1 MSPLVQAI
9 HLAIPLAMLGISIA
23 HSLAVRG
30 RRLTRIFFAF
40 ALSFFAVKGAI
51 DLGRRLDDFSFVMH
65 LHLLERHDKN
75 FGFFAIFLPAIR
87 TSFAYVGL
95 CFGELVWSR
104 SPTRRGR
111 FWPMVS
117 ASLFAYCM
125 LGVALEYLN
134 ARVRWWVW
142 RPEMDNIGFT
152 HYLFTWVIWGG
163 GYFETFFL
171 NFARWKRLQRPARF
185 AVAYFLGY
193 YVLMLGVSATAPF
206 LRNPIF
212 ISLGMLF
219 MVLGL
224 KVRGPELEPLRKA
237 APAAT

>member
-1 MSPLVQAI
+1 MSPLGQAI
-9 HLAIPLAMLGISIA
+9 HLAIPLAMLGISVA

-30 RRLTRIFFAF
+30 RRVTRIFFAF
-40 ALSFFAVKGAI
+40 ALAFFLVKGAM
-51 DLGRRLDDFSFVMH
+51 DTQRPAHDFSFFIH
-65 LHLLERHDKN
+65 LHLLEIRGRN
-75 FGFFAIFLPAIR
+75 VGLFLVFLPALR
-87 TSFAYVGL
+87 VSFAYAGV
-95 CFGELVWSR
+95 CFGELVWKRFES
-104 SPTRRGR
+104 RRGR

-134 ARVRWWVW
+134 ARTGWWVW

-163 GYFETFFL
+163 GYYETFFL
-171 NFARWKRLQRPARF
+171 NFARWKRFQRPARF
-185 AVAYFLGY
+185 AVAYFVGY
-193 YVLMLGVSATAPF
+193 YVLMIGVSVTAAF

-224 KVRGPELEPLRKA
+224 KVRGPELEPLRKPSA
-237 APAAT
+237 AAA